1 MHRYDSVSSLSGSQ
15 KSSAKTK
22 PKKSKKPDSDPG
34 DTKAISETVSAFKTG
49 PTLLRPTRQASKNAV
64 LNIMEKNE
72 VVLELIKVKKNQQYI
87 MEVIRIESEID
98 NIIVYQPN
106 GGKGCLIANR
116 PPPVPTEKGS
126 FMQFNYKNLP
136 QNYWKKYD
144 LAAKFVK
151 MVRSRTPK
159 ITLHVEDAKCILYD
173 TSPDFEAHFH
183 RGTKFHISKEGTIKI
198 THTDGTSLSL
208 ESNSRSTCLSP
219 DIQDMLEKSHKWH
232 NYCLEEEK
240 LREKRQEIYKDIVQF
255 PLTIGR
261 RIACSSATT
270 SQKSSLP
277 GAKQTPIQREK
288 SLDSDFDY
296 SKLANTT
303 HNQNNTTNLSN
314 TSNNYSANFKLDNQI
329 NQHNFHDL
337 KSASTSSLNNNSVLS
352 NNNSDSL
359 RLNHSYQNSN
369 HPLNHT
375 RLRNLNAAYDSQS
388 SSPLQMSIN
397 NNNTNLNMYPSPDQ
411 AADHQN
417 QQYNH
422 YNQNMNRPN
431 SSSSSSSSHNYSN
444 PISTTSQQY
453 QYIQHQHMQVKAAA
467 GRHLST
473 PSPTMLVN
481 AMQPL
486 SLVHGGDSVPVSL
499 PQRDNYKYYNS

>member
-1 MHRYDSVSSLSGSQ
+1 MHRSDSVSSLSS
-15 KSSAKTK
+15 KSSTKGGKAKK
-22 PKKSKKPDSDPG
+22 VKKPDVDLNG
-34 DTKAISETVSAFKTG
+34 TKPISETVSAFRTG

-64 LNIMEKNE
+64 LNIMDRNE

-106 GGKGCLIANR
+106 GGKGCIISNR

-208 ESNSRSTCLSP
+208 ESSSRSTCLSP
-219 DIQDMLEKSHKWH
+219 DIQEMLEKSHKWH

-261 RIACSSATT
+261 RIVCSSA
-270 SQKSSLP
+270 SVSHKLSSSVT
-277 GAKQTPIQREK
+277 KQQIQREK

-303 HNQNNTTNLSN
+303 QNQTNISN
-314 TSNNYSANFKLDNQI
+314 ISNNYSANFKQDHPVNH
-329 NQHNFHDL
+329 HNFHDL

-359 RLNHSYQNSN
+359 RLNHSYQNSS

-388 SSPLQMSIN
+388 SSPLQMSLN
-397 NNNTNLNMYPSPDQ
+397 NNPNTCPSLDQ
-411 AADHQN
+411 ASDHQN

-422 YNQNMNRPN
+422 YNQNFNRPN

-453 QYIQHQHMQVKAAA
+453 QYIQHQNMQIKTVA
-467 GRHLST
+467 GRQLLT
-473 PSPTMLVN
+473 PSPTTLVN

-486 SLVHGGDSVPVSL
+486 SLVHGGDSIPVSL
-499 PQRDNYKYYNS
+499 PQRENYKYYNS